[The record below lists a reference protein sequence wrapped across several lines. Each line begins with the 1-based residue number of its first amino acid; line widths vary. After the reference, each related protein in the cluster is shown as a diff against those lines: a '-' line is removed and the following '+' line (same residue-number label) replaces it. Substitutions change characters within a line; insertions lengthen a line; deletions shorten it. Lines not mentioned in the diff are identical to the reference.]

1 MIPVV
6 YNMMQKLTPA
16 CSKRI
21 LGTPNEET
29 WPSVSSLPDYK
40 PTFPQWSRQDVARIV
55 STLDDAGIDM
65 LKVRELSNPPCFIFF
80 VIALFSLS
88 SVPLHMI
95 PPNVFPVRFFVPS
108 LFYSFS

>member
-1 MIPVV
+1 MT
-6 YNMMQKLTPA
+6 QKLTPP

-55 STLDDAGIDM
+55 STLDETGIDM
-65 LKVRELSNPPCFIFF
+65 LKVQKLSNSPPYFILITLFF
-80 VIALFSLS
+80 P
-88 SVPLHMI
+88 SVPLRMI
-95 PPNVFPVRFFVPS
+95 PPNVFLVRFFVLPR
-108 LFYSFS
+108 